1 METNQT
7 MMGVIQRGGPV
18 MWPLLVLCVTVV
30 VVGLDGFLNLYQCRR
45 GEGMMVRPSESFA
58 LSLLDFIATTAPVL
72 GFLGTVA
79 GMISAFGAVSEST
92 TVQLPVV
99 AGGLYEALFTTAFGL
114 MVSLLASMVSF
125 LLEFAMERIWEEED
139 DSR

>member
-1 METNQT
+1 
-7 MMGVIQRGGPV
+7 
-18 MWPLLVLCVTVV
+18 
-30 VVGLDGFLNLYQCRR
+30 
-45 GEGMMVRPSESFA
+45 MMVRPSESFA

-114 MVSLLASMVSF
+114 MVSLLAAMVSF

>member
-7 MMGVIQRGGPV
+7 LMGMIQRGGVV
-18 MWPLLVLCVTVV
+18 MWPLLILCGTVLVV
-30 VVGLDGFLNLYQCRR
+30 ALDGALNLYQCKR
-45 GEGMMVRPSESFA
+45 GEGLAVKPDDSFA

-79 GMISAFGAVSEST
+79 GMISAFGAVAEST

-114 MVSLLASMVSF
+114 IVSLLASLVSF
-125 LLEFAMERIWEEED
+125 LLEFAMERVWEEED
-139 DSR
+139 EHR

>member
-1 METNQT
+1 METQQT
-7 MMGVIQRGGPV
+7 LMDMIQRGGVV
-18 MWPLLVLCVTVV
+18 MWPLLILFGTVLVV
-30 VVGLDGFLNLYQCRR
+30 ALDGALHLYQCKR
-45 GEGMMVRPSESFA
+45 GEGIATQPAESFA
-58 LSLLDFIATTAPVL
+58 LSLLDFIATTAPIL

-79 GMISAFGAVSEST
+79 GMISAFGAVAEST

-114 MVSLLASMVSF
+114 IISLLASLVSF

-139 DSR
+139 GNR

>member
-7 MMGVIQRGGPV
+7 MMVMIQRGGPV
-18 MWPLLVLCVTVV
+18 MWPLLILGGTVV
-30 VVGLDGFLNLYQCRR
+30 VVALDGFLNLHQCKH
-45 GEGMMVRPSESFA
+45 GKGMVVCPTDSFA
-58 LSLLDFIATTAPVL
+58 LSLLDFIASTAPVL

-79 GMISAFGAVSEST
+79 GMISAFGAVAEST

-114 MVSLLASMVSF
+114 IVSLLASMVSF
-125 LLEFAMERIWEEED
+125 LLEFAMERIWEEEKD
-139 DSR
+139 NR